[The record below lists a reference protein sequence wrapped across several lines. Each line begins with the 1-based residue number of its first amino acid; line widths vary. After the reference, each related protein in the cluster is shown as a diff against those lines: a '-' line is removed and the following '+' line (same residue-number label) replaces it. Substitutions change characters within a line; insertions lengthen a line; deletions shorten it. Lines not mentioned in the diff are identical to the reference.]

1 MRRLRP
7 YEILVLANT
16 LLVAA
21 LLSRRVG
28 LPVRSILEAQPS
40 TFFLGFG
47 LVAAGAALRAADVAR
62 EDGAARARLYL
73 RLLSRPE
80 NLLDLSRMLIVLGLV
95 TWSYSWLKVFVT
107 HLNRWVTDPLLASA
121 DFRLHLGINPNR
133 FLIELFP
140 YPALWQGVDYYY
152 AGFVFTLGA
161 GFALLASALDSR
173 ERSRFAAG
181 FAVLWI
187 AGSWFYVALPSLGPC
202 YVFPEDYTAVRAHL
216 PLQTETQRLLIAQY
230 RIVTSGMKPGT
241 ELNPVFGIA
250 AMPSLHVAGQAFLAF
265 AARKRHPRLALF
277 FAVLSIL
284 TFLGS
289 LVTGW
294 HYAVDGYAGFL
305 LAWGAWRL
313 GTRLG

>member
-16 LLVAA
+16 VLVGA
-21 LLSRRVG
+21 LLSKRVG
-28 LPVRSILEAQPS
+28 LPARSILEAQPS
-40 TFFLGFG
+40 TFFLGLG
-47 LVAAGAALRAADVAR
+47 LVAAGAALRAAAVAR
-62 EDGAARARLYL
+62 ENGAARAWLYL
-73 RLLSRPE
+73 RLIARPG
-80 NLLDLSRMLIVLGLV
+80 NLLGLARMFVVLGLA
-95 TWSYSWLKVFVT
+95 TWSYSWLKVFVP
-107 HLNRWVTDPLLASA
+107 HLNGRVTDPLLAAA
-121 DFRLHLGINPNR
+121 DLRLHLGINPNR
-133 FLIELFP
+133 FVIELFP
-140 YPALWQGVDYYY
+140 HPALWRGLDVYY

-161 GFALLASALDSR
+161 GFALLASALDVR
-173 ERSRFAAG
+173 ERARFAAG

-187 AGSWFYVALPSLGPC
+187 AGAWLYVAMPSLGPC
-202 YVFPEDYTAVRAHL
+202 YVFPEDYAAVRSHL

-230 RIVTSGMKPGT
+230 RSVISGLKPGDV
-241 ELNPVFGIA
+241 LNPVFGVA

-265 AARKRHPRLALF
+265 AFRKRHPRLSLLF
-277 FAVLSIL
+277 GVLSAL

-294 HYAVDGYAGFL
+294 HYAVDGYAGVL